1 MAAKKKI
8 KVLLSKVGMDTHD
21 RGVKIIAR
29 TLRDAG
35 MEVIYAGIYQTTDH
49 IIRSAVQEDVD
60 VVGISSLDGGHM
72 TIFPEIVEGLKK
84 EGRED
89 ILVLAGGVIP
99 LDEAETLRKQGV
111 AEVFRAGTVTGDVV
125 KFIRERVK

>member
-1 MAAKKKI
+1 VAKKI

-35 MEVIYAGIYQTTDH
+35 MEVIYAGIYQTTEQ
-49 IIRSAVQEDVD
+49 IANAAVQEDVD

-72 TIFPEIVEGLKK
+72 TIFPEILDGLKK
-84 EGRED
+84 EGRDD
-89 ILVLAGGVIP
+89 IMVVAGGVIP
-99 LDEAETLRKQGV
+99 LGEAEELKKMGV
-111 AEVFRAGTVTGDVV
+111 AEVFRPGTITDEVS
-125 KFIRERVK
+125 KFIQEHVK